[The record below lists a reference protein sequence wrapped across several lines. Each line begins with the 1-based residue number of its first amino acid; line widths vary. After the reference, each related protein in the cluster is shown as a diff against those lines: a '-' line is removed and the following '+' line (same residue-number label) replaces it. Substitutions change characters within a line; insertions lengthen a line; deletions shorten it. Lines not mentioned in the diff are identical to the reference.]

1 MSEVRSSLECFNED
15 PIVGDISLPSAE
27 ELRRRTIDHF
37 AMQNRAVTH
46 QDYEAAVYSMP
57 EKFGSIKRCRI
68 VRDPDSLKRNL
79 NLYVMCENSF
89 RKLTVTTT
97 TIKENLKT
105 WLSRYKM
112 INDTI
117 DILDAKIANIGIEFE
132 VVVADQENRFDVLS
146 DRVASFRD
154 HFREPLYIGEPL
166 YISDIYSILNKVR
179 GVIDTKNVKVVQKTG
194 SSYASIALDV
204 DSLASADGR
213 YINVPENVVL
223 EIKFPDNDIKGAIS

>member
-1 MSEVRSSLECFNED
+1 
-15 PIVGDISLPSAE
+15 
-27 ELRRRTIDHF
+27 
-37 AMQNRAVTH
+37 
-46 QDYEAAVYSMP
+46 
-57 EKFGSIKRCRI
+57 
-68 VRDPDSLKRNL
+68 
-79 NLYVMCENSF
+79 
-89 RKLTVTTT
+89 
-97 TIKENLKT
+97 
-105 WLSRYKM
+105 M

-146 DRVASFRD
+146 DCVASLRD

-166 YISDIYSILNKVR
+166 YISEIYSILNKVR